1 MLIDERYCLIPGPL
15 LQVSRLHMQQLV
27 LKIEVWLSEFT
38 WLAYSNIYN
47 GAFCKWCVVFAP
59 QIVSRSA
66 NAPGS
71 LVSRPHCN

>member
-47 GAFCKWCVVFAP
+47 GAFCKCALCLLLRLSVAAQTLP
-59 QIVSRSA
+59 A
-66 NAPGS
+66 
-71 LVSRPHCN
+71 H